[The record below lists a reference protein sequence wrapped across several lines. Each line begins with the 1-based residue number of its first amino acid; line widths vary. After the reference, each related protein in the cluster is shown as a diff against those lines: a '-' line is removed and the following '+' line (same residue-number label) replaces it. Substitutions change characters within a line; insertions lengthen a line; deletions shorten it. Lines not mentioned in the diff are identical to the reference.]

1 MKIKIFVGPKE
12 KEYYEKK
19 CALMGWKAN
28 EVKTAIVEDVNAC
41 FFDMI
46 QYSPNGIE
54 FVETDEDFDQESA
67 EETLAFMAKYIEED

>member
-19 CALMGWKAN
+19 CALMGWSAD

-54 FVETDEDFDQESA
+54 FVETDEDFNQESA
-67 EETLAFMAKYIEED
+67 EKFLEEMARDYEEY